1 MLAKLERLI
10 GEIGDLNSKL
20 VLLVGASRSGKTKL
34 LRELGTRL
42 NTEPLNV
49 GLELGRRLAA
59 TPINKRGFSAGELL
73 REIADKERTDDPLLL
88 DNLELLF
95 EKSLQINPL
104 DLVKRL
110 AQALVDAPEGPFA
123 RPALA
128 LDARDDGSAGPLADR
143 LRDGRRQD
151 AAAGRTLSGPHRADL
166 VVTHAAKDQGAALC
180 STGEQK
186 AMLMSILLAH
196 AALVREKMG
205 RAPLLLLDEVAAH
218 LDPSRRAALFERL
231 AATGSQI
238 WMTGTEAALFDGIG
252 EATRLHVE
260 DGRVSPA

>member
-34 LRELGTRL
+34 LRELGTKL
-42 NTEPLNV
+42 NIEPLNV

-110 AQALVDAPEGPFA
+110 AHSKRVVAVWPGDLRG
-123 RPALA
+123 
-128 LDARDDGSAGPLADR
+128 DR
-143 LRDGRRQD
+143 LIYADMSHPEHRDYSRDG
-151 AAAGRTLSGPHRADL
+151 
-166 VVTHAAKDQGAALC
+166 VVVL
-180 STGEQK
+180 E
-186 AMLMSILLAH
+186 I
-196 AALVREKMG
+196 
-205 RAPLLLLDEVAAH
+205 
-218 LDPSRRAALFERL
+218 
-231 AATGSQI
+231 
-238 WMTGTEAALFDGIG
+238 
-252 EATRLHVE
+252 
-260 DGRVSPA
+260 

>member
-20 VLLVGASRSGKTKL
+20 VLLVGAGRSGKTKL
-34 LRELGTRL
+34 LRELGTKL
-42 NTEPLNV
+42 NIEPLNV

-110 AQALVDAPEGPFA
+110 AHSKRVVAVWPGELRG
-123 RPALA
+123 
-128 LDARDDGSAGPLADR
+128 DR
-143 LRDGRRQD
+143 LTYADMSHPEHRDYSRDG
-151 AAAGRTLSGPHRADL
+151 
-166 VVTHAAKDQGAALC
+166 VVVL
-180 STGEQK
+180 E
-186 AMLMSILLAH
+186 I
-196 AALVREKMG
+196 
-205 RAPLLLLDEVAAH
+205 
-218 LDPSRRAALFERL
+218 
-231 AATGSQI
+231 
-238 WMTGTEAALFDGIG
+238 
-252 EATRLHVE
+252 
-260 DGRVSPA
+260 